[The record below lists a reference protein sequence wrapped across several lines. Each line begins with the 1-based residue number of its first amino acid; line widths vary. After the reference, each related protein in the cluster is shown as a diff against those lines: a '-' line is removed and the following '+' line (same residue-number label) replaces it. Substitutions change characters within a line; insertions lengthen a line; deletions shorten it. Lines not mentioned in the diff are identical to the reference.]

1 MKRNDFL
8 KAVCGIG
15 LAGRAAALNAGPAGR
30 LKPEEQEKERDR
42 FKEAWLRTLMEN
54 MEKTLDPAVRER
66 LMNDCG
72 RECARRGVLMETA
85 GKFQGDIAGFVR
97 NLGPKV
103 GGDLCRVEG
112 NIVHWGYPRCYCEL
126 VAAGPERLPDA
137 YCLCSAGWVLE
148 VFEAVAGR
156 PVRVEVVQT
165 IKRGAPDCR
174 FLVRL

>member
-15 LAGRAAALNAGPAGR
+15 LAGRAAALNAGPGGR
-30 LKPEEQEKERDR
+30 PKPEEQEKKRDR

-72 RECARRGVLMETA
+72 RECARRGGLMETA
-85 GKFQGDIAGFVR
+85 GKFQGDPAGFVR
-97 NLGPKV
+97 SLGPKV
-103 GGDLCRVEG
+103 GQDLCRIEG
-112 NIVHWGYPRCYCEL
+112 DLVHWGYPRCYCEL

-137 YCLCSAGWVLE
+137 YCLCSAGWVL
-148 VFEAVAGR
+148 
-156 PVRVEVVQT
+156 
-165 IKRGAPDCR
+165 
-174 FLVRL
+174 

>member
-1 MKRNDFL
+1 MSPASSGVSARKS
-8 KAVCGIG
+8 
-15 LAGRAAALNAGPAGR
+15 AGTFAGSR
-30 LKPEEQEKERDR
+30 
-42 FKEAWLRTLMEN
+42 
-54 MEKTLDPAVRER
+54 
-66 LMNDCG
+66 
-72 RECARRGVLMETA
+72 
-85 GKFQGDIAGFVR
+85 
-97 NLGPKV
+97 
-103 GGDLCRVEG
+103 
-112 NIVHWGYPRCYCEL
+112 NIVTGAIPGAIAEL